1 MRRFD
6 ETLPLMRR
14 VLRSLELRGYSP
26 DSQTVVTTRN
36 SYLYFLGKAEDTQA
50 AQKGLQEILR
60 GFEAR
65 DDTASVDYDNTL
77 NNQCNLT
84 AMLMPMDGA

>member
-1 MRRFD
+1 MIPAW
-6 ETLPLMRR
+6 LL
-14 VLRSLELRGYSP
+14 
-26 DSQTVVTTRN
+26 
-36 SYLYFLGKAEDTQA
+36 
-50 AQKGLQEILR
+50 EILR

-65 DDTASVDYDNTL
+65 DDTASVEYDNTL